1 MYLVIHKKKEKKRR
15 LFNLLMICVNIQ
27 FAVIVLQL
35 LLFYIVKCVIQ
46 MLNTQKG
53 KEGVRLDG

>member
-1 MYLVIHKKKEKKRR
+1 MV
-15 LFNLLMICVNIQ
+15 MICVNIQ